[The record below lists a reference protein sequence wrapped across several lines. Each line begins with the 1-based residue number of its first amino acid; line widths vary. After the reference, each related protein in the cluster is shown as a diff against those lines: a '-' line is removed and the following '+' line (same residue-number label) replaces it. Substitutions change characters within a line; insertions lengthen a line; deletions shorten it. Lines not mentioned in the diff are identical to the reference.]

1 MMQLYTCVIRRVV
14 TNSLCQFQRQK
25 HVKTR
30 NPFKKIK
37 PLGIQLE
44 QPEPPTNFPSADAHK
59 HDFDEDEELVED
71 VLEHPE
77 VYYDL
82 HMEER
87 RLERKKVRNAI
98 IRRKYFKVQP
108 ETNLLTWAA
117 KEQIHYLHNLDPTE
131 WTAERIA
138 ECFPVSVQGAKKLLK
153 SRFTVASPQRIAEH
167 DRGVALKW
175 KALKTGRGD
184 EQVSPVTK
192 QLYLDGKLCEDH
204 AYGNKTLPVPQQG
217 EHSKALELSD
227 LSPKP
232 GEYSKLIATYMNI
245 KSPKKQPPSE
255 KEARTSHRQ
264 EYDDVYMEDIASAT
278 TLAKAGRRGVHVQI
292 DEYKAATRG
301 HSGGG
306 NLDVQTRAATDSS
319 TPELSL
325 PTDDKLEGE
334 NSALTFDSLD
344 SSAGQ
349 YAENFDIVKAS
360 EHRRSDATP
369 RQGSAAIA
377 NDEVMQRQIE
387 IPSRFKSKNFA
398 LYRVGKCYYDN
409 DGEILY
415 KVP

>member
-1 MMQLYTCVIRRVV
+1 MMQLCSRVIRSGV
-14 TNSLCQFQRQK
+14 TNSMCQFLRHK

-37 PLGIQLE
+37 PLAIELE
-44 QPEPPTNFPSADAHK
+44 QSDPTMQLRSADAHK
-59 HDFDEDEELVED
+59 HDFDEDEEVVED
-71 VLEHPE
+71 VFERPE

-82 HMEER
+82 HMDER
-87 RLERKKVRNAI
+87 RLERKKVRSAI
-98 IRRKYFKVQP
+98 IRRKYFKVEP

-131 WTAERIA
+131 WTPERIA

-153 SRFTVASPQRIAEH
+153 SRFTVASPERIAEH

-192 QLYLDGKLCEDH
+192 QLYLDGKLCEGH

-217 EHSKALELSD
+217 QHSKALEVSNLA
-227 LSPKP
+227 PKP
-232 GEYSKLIATYMNI
+232 GEYSKLISTYMNI
-245 KSPKKQPPSE
+245 KNPKKQPQSE
-255 KEARTSHRQ
+255 REARTSRGE

-292 DEYKAATRG
+292 DEYKATIRG
-301 HSGGG
+301 HSDGGK
-306 NLDVQTRAATDSS
+306 LERQIMHVTDSTS
-319 TPELSL
+319 PEVPL
-325 PTDDKLEGE
+325 PTDDKLEDEDG
-334 NSALTFDSLD
+334 ALTFDSLE
-344 SSAGQ
+344 SSTGHHAG
-349 YAENFDIVKAS
+349 NFDIVS
-360 EHRRSDATP
+360 SVEHRRSDVTS
-369 RQGSAAIA
+369 RQGSAVVA
-377 NDEVMQRQIE
+377 NDEVVQRQIK
-387 IPSRFKSKNFA
+387 IPSHLKSKNFA

-415 KVP
+415 RVP

>member
-1 MMQLYTCVIRRVV
+1 MMQLCSRVIRCGV
-14 TNSLCQFQRQK
+14 TNSMCQFLRHK

-30 NPFKKIK
+30 NPIKKIK

-44 QPEPPTNFPSADAHK
+44 QSDPTTELRSADAYK
-59 HDFDEDEELVED
+59 HDFDEDEEVAED
-71 VLEHPE
+71 VFEHPE

-87 RLERKKVRNAI
+87 RQERKNVRNAI
-98 IRRKYFKVQP
+98 IRRKYFKVPP

-131 WTAERIA
+131 WTPERIA

-153 SRFTVASPQRIAEH
+153 SRFTVASPERITEH

-204 AYGNKTLPVPQQG
+204 AYGNKTLPVPQPG
-217 EHSKALELSD
+217 EHSKALEVSNF
-227 LSPKP
+227 SPKP

-245 KSPKKQPPSE
+245 KNPKKPPQSE
-255 KEARTSHRQ
+255 KETQTGHGK
-264 EYDDVYMEDIASAT
+264 EYDDMFMEDIASAT
-278 TLAKAGRRGVHVQI
+278 TLTKAGRRGVHVQI
-292 DEYKAATRG
+292 DEYKAAIHGR
-301 HSGGG
+301 SDGGKS
-306 NLDVQTRAATDSS
+306 DMQIRDATDG
-319 TPELSL
+319 TPPEVPL
-325 PTDDKLEGE
+325 PMVDKLEEEDG
-334 NSALTFDSLD
+334 ALTFDSLE
-344 SSAGQ
+344 SSTRQ
-349 YAENFDIVKAS
+349 YADNFNIVNS
-360 EHRRSDATP
+360 VEHRRTDVTS
-369 RQGSAAIA
+369 RQGSGVVVD
-377 NDEVMQRQIE
+377 DEVMQRQIK
-387 IPSRFKSKNFA
+387 IPSRLKSKNFA

>member
-1 MMQLYTCVIRRVV
+1 MQLCSCVIRRAV

-44 QPEPPTNFPSADAHK
+44 QSDPTTHFPSADAHK

-87 RLERKKVRNAI
+87 RLERKKIRNSI

-153 SRFTVASPQRIAEH
+153 SRFTVASPERIAEH

-245 KSPKKQPPSE
+245 KSPKKQPQSE
-255 KEARTSHRQ
+255 KEARTSRGQ
-264 EYDDVYMEDIASAT
+264 EYDDLYMEDIASAT

-292 DEYKAATRG
+292 DEYKAATHGR
-301 HSGGG
+301 SEGGK
-306 NLDVQTRAATDSS
+306 LDMQTRAAADSS

-325 PTDDKLEGE
+325 LTDDNLERDNGT
-334 NSALTFDSLD
+334 LTSDSMD
-344 SSAGQ
+344 SSTGQ
-349 YAENFDIVKAS
+349 YAENFDVVKAV
-360 EHRRSDATP
+360 EHRRSDVTP
-369 RQGSAAIA
+369 QQGGAAIA
-377 NDEVMQRQIE
+377 NDEVMQRQIK